1 MTYELFQGDCRELLR
16 DLPDECIDA
25 IVTDPPYE
33 LGFMGKRWDA
43 SGIAY
48 NVDVWRECLRVLK
61 PGGHLLAFGGT
72 RTYHRMACA
81 IEDAGF
87 EVRDSIHWIYG
98 SGFPKSMDVSKAID
112 KAAGKER
119 EVIGLSPY
127 AARANKHARAM
138 SPGDLPRTVLD
149 TRGIT
154 APATDAAKQWQGWGT
169 ALKPAFEPVIVA
181 AKPATMGSCL
191 SMLRA
196 RLAEEHSASSQNE
209 FVEAFASALLDA
221 GRRFATRGDSCAE
234 TDTWQSASAI
244 DLSLNTVSSW
254 QRTWEEASAREST
267 STTSTETN
275 QTTDSAILL
284 SCLSK
289 ITDGSTRPNAPAFSF
304 LVRLADDLFRAS
316 ALRLRAIQTLA
327 ATESAT
333 GASLESCQGEEDR
346 GHKPIVVARKPL
358 DGTVSENVLA
368 HGTGALNIDG
378 TRVAYA
384 SESDF
389 AKLAAGVQA
398 IKARG
403 GSMENSWKNSSDLS
417 GANDA
422 STIGRWP
429 PNILLNHSPECG
441 DECAEDCPVPEMDR
455 QGDKDGASRFFP
467 CFKYEAKAGRKE
479 RERGCESLPT
489 KTGAQ
494 AVDREEGS
502 DGLNSPRAG
511 AGRTAAAVRNSHPT
525 VKPVELMRWLV
536 KLVTPP
542 NGCVLDPFTGSGTT
556 GMACMLEGFEF
567 VGFEQ
572 SAEYIA
578 IAEAR
583 IGSLVR

>member
-1 MTYELFQGDCRELLR
+1 LH
-16 DLPDECIDA
+16 
-25 IVTDPPYE
+25 
-33 LGFMGKRWDA
+33 
-43 SGIAY
+43 GIPNSAKQH
-48 NVDVWRECLRVLK
+48 D
-61 PGGHLLAFGGT
+61 
-72 RTYHRMACA
+72 
-81 IEDAGF
+81 
-87 EVRDSIHWIYG
+87 
-98 SGFPKSMDVSKAID
+98 
-112 KAAGKER
+112 
-119 EVIGLSPY
+119 
-127 AARANKHARAM
+127 
-138 SPGDLPRTVLD
+138 
-149 TRGIT
+149 IT

-169 ALKPAFEPVIVA
+169 ALKPAHE
-181 AKPATMGSCL
+181 
-191 SMLRA
+191 
-196 RLAEEHSASSQNE
+196 
-209 FVEAFASALLDA
+209 
-221 GRRFATRGDSCAE
+221 
-234 TDTWQSASAI
+234 
-244 DLSLNTVSSW
+244 
-254 QRTWEEASAREST
+254 
-267 STTSTETN
+267 
-275 QTTDSAILL
+275 
-284 SCLSK
+284 
-289 ITDGSTRPNAPAFSF
+289 
-304 LVRLADDLFRAS
+304 
-316 ALRLRAIQTLA
+316 
-327 ATESAT
+327 
-333 GASLESCQGEEDR
+333 
-346 GHKPIVVARKPL
+346 PIVVARKPL
-358 DGTVSENVLA
+358 DSTVSENVLA

-384 SESDF
+384 SEADF

-441 DECAEDCPVPEMDR
+441 AECAEDCPVPEMDR

-479 RERGCESLPT
+479 RERGCESLPV

-542 NGCVLDPFTGSGTT
+542 NGTVLDPFTGSGTT
-556 GMACMLEGFEF
+556 GMACMLESFQF